1 MKSYKKLIMIV
12 CFCIATM
19 FIAVNL
25 IVGMRSKN
33 EEDRPYLVEVSR
45 LQKQLA
51 ASDCDTEILNLDA
64 CEYVKAVSL
73 CENGEDVNASS
84 KNEVLFREINGK
96 LYRFEYIVGHY
107 TNNNLLII
115 NIIMAV
121 VSIFVVLIIAYVFRR
136 IIIPFHKVEEVP
148 YELSKG
154 NLAMELPE
162 EQTKYFGRFVWGT
175 NMLRENLEERRKKE
189 LGMHKEKKLLL
200 LSLTHDIKTPLS
212 VIKLNAQALEKNL
225 YNDEE

>member
-51 ASDCDTEILNLDA
+51 ASDCDAEILNLDA

-115 NIIMAV
+115 NII
-121 VSIFVVLIIAYVFRR
+121 VLNIHI
-136 IIIPFHKVEEVP
+136 
-148 YELSKG
+148 
-154 NLAMELPE
+154 
-162 EQTKYFGRFVWGT
+162 
-175 NMLRENLEERRKKE
+175 
-189 LGMHKEKKLLL
+189 GMRVMIYIGE
-200 LSLTHDIKTPLS
+200 
-212 VIKLNAQALEKNL
+212 
-225 YNDEE
+225 